1 MYADLI
7 YKTCIIRL
15 LVTENN
21 ELNLS
26 VENDLSK
33 LWHNYTIK
41 SYSAVKK
48 NEVYLYE
55 GTWTDL

>member
-1 MYADLI
+1 MCMQTLYM
-7 YKTCIIRL
+7 TCIIRL

-41 SYSAVKK
+41 SYSAVEK